1 MVSGLQNTTLGMEG
15 KEAGFSEKFLIFALS
30 EFYGKWN
37 FFTQRILKAASAAWI
52 RTNPDI
58 A

>member
-30 EFYGKWN
+30 EFFGKWN
-37 FFTQRILKAASAAWI
+37 FFTQRI
-52 RTNPDI
+52 
-58 A
+58 